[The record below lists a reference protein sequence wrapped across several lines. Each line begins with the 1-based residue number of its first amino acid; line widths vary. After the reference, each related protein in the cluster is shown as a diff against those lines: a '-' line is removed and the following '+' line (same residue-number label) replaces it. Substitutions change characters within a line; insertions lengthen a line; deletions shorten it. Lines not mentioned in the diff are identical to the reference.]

1 MKIQEEFTTFTVA
14 LIPVAMA
21 MNIAVGQL
29 VALLKLPVYLDC
41 IGTVLVGLACGPFAG
56 ALTGGLSNMA
66 WGLFSP
72 SALPFFP
79 VAIWIGLTAGIC
91 GRLGLADTWWK
102 AGLTGLVIALTTPFI
117 ATPIVVYV
125 YGGVEGSGASLIT
138 AVLVKSGVK
147 ITSAAFYKN
156 LMVEPLDKVPTALV
170 AFALIQALPKRIMAR
185 LPLFAAKQQC
195 LSPAAMP
202 PKELQNRA

>member
-56 ALTGGLSNMA
+56 ALTGGLSNIA

-79 VAIWIGLTAGIC
+79 VAAWIGLAAGVC
-91 GRLGLADTWWK
+91 GRLGFADTWWK
-102 AGLTGLVIALTTPFI
+102 AALTGLVIAVTTPFI

-138 AVLVKSGVK
+138 AVLMKSGVK

-170 AFALIQALPKRIMAR
+170 AFALIRSLPERMLAR
-185 LPLFAAKQQC
+185 LPRFAA
-195 LSPAAMP
+195 
-202 PKELQNRA
+202 

>member
-1 MKIQEEFTTFTVA
+1 MKIQDEFTTFTVA

-21 MNIAVGQL
+21 INIAVGQL

-41 IGTVLVGLACGPFAG
+41 IGTLLVGFACGPFAG
-56 ALTGGLSNMA
+56 AVTGGLSNAA

-79 VAIWIGLTAGIC
+79 VAAWIGFAAGLC
-91 GRLGLADTWWK
+91 ARWGLADTWWK
-102 AGLTGLVIALTTPFI
+102 AALSGVVVAVTTPFV
-117 ATPIVVYV
+117 ATPIVVFV

-138 AVLVKSGVK
+138 AVLVKSGIKV
-147 ITSAAFYKN
+147 TSAAFYKN

-170 AFALIQALPKRIMAR
+170 AFALIRSLPDRMMAR
-185 LPLFAAKQQC
+185 LPRFSA
-195 LSPAAMP
+195 
-202 PKELQNRA
+202 

>member
-21 MNIAVGQL
+21 LNIAVGQL

-79 VAIWIGLTAGIC
+79 VAAWIGLAAGIC

-102 AGLTGLVIALTTPFI
+102 AALTGLVIAVTTPFI
-117 ATPIVVYV
+117 ATPIVVYI

-138 AVLVKSGVK
+138 AVLVKSGIK
-147 ITSAAFYKN
+147 ISSAAFYKN

-170 AFALIQALPKRIMAR
+170 AFALIRSLPERMMAR
-185 LPLFAAKQQC
+185 LPRFAA
-195 LSPAAMP
+195 
-202 PKELQNRA
+202 